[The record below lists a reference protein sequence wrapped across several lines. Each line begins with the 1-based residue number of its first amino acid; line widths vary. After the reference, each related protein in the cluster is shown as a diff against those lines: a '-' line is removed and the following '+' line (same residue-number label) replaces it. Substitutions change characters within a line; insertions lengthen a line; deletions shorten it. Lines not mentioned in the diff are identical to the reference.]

1 MRARDL
7 MEDFPLVSRGT
18 DALEATRLLVA
29 RGLPG
34 LVVLDEAGVPLV
46 VLPDSQV
53 LRFALPEYVEDDPTL
68 ADVFPEAEAD
78 RLCEGLAGRTVAE
91 LMPGKAYLP
100 KRDRDRPIVAP
111 RATVMQIA
119 SVMSRQKS
127 PIVAVVDAGAVL
139 GVITV
144 HRLLGARAPARM
156 TDPNGFVIAAAI
168 TVFVGAYVL
177 IATEWVHRVRAALG
191 GAAVMFL
198 IGATTGDEAFFSAET
213 GVDWNVVLLLFG
225 MMVVIS
231 VVKQTGLFDYLAI
244 WAAKRAKGRPYRL
257 LVLLCLITA
266 GASALL
272 DNVTTVLLMAPVTLL
287 VCDRLGARPE
297 MFLIA
302 EALVSNIG
310 GVGTLIGDP
319 PNIIIGS
326 RAPLSFNDFLVNL
339 APLAVL
345 LVAVFL
351 LLARFLFRK
360 AYTVDAAKA
369 ENVMALDERQALGD
383 PAHAAPGARRAG
395 PDHRRVHGAQLPQPR
410 TGGGGAARR
419 RGDDPGQPHQQRG
432 IPAGRR
438 VGNPGLLHRPVRH
451 GRRAGQH
458 RRHRLA
464 RRAGGRRRRWPVPAR
479 RHRPAVRLRGDLRG
493 HRQHPLRRHHDPARR
508 RHWWPA
514 AAARKPSRCG
524 GRWPWA
530 PAWAATPPRSGPA
543 PTWWSPA
550 SPPAKDTPSPS
561 RRSPA
566 TAWSSP
572 PSPF

>member
-1 MRARDL
+1 
-7 MEDFPLVSRGT
+7 
-18 DALEATRLLVA
+18 
-29 RGLPG
+29 
-34 LVVLDEAGVPLV
+34 
-46 VLPDSQV
+46 
-53 LRFALPEYVEDDPTL
+53 
-68 ADVFPEAEAD
+68 
-78 RLCEGLAGRTVAE
+78 
-91 LMPGKAYLP
+91 
-100 KRDRDRPIVAP
+100 
-111 RATVMQIA
+111 
-119 SVMSRQKS
+119 
-127 PIVAVVDAGAVL
+127 
-139 GVITV
+139 
-144 HRLLGARAPARM
+144 M

-225 MMVVIS
+225 MMVVVS

-310 GVGTLIGDP
+310 GVGTLVGDP

-360 AYTVDAAKA
+360 AYTVDDAKA

-383 PAHAAPGARRAG
+383 PAML
-395 PDHRRVHGAQLPQPR
+395 RRVLAVLALIIAAFTVHSFLSLEPAVVALLGAGAMILVSR
-410 TGGGGAARR
+410 TSKEEFLQDVEWETLAFFIGLFVMVGALVNIGVIDWLAEQAVDAVGGRFLLAATVLLFGSAVISGVIDNIPYVATMTPLVATLVASGGGPEAVALWWALALGAGLGGNATAIGASANVVVTGIAAREGHPISFATFTR
-419 RGDDPGQPHQQRG
+419 Y
-432 IPAGRR
+432 
-438 VGNPGLLHRPVRH
+438 GLVVTAVTVLISWPYLWLRYFV
-451 GRRAGQH
+451 
-458 RRHRLA
+458 LA
-464 RRAGGRRRRWPVPAR
+464 
-479 RHRPAVRLRGDLRG
+479 
-493 HRQHPLRRHHDPARR
+493 
-508 RHWWPA
+508 
-514 AAARKPSRCG
+514 
-524 GRWPWA
+524 
-530 PAWAATPPRSGPA
+530 
-543 PTWWSPA
+543 
-550 SPPAKDTPSPS
+550 
-561 RRSPA
+561 
-566 TAWSSP
+566 
-572 PSPF
+572 